1 MVHELDKSQKKNK
14 NVDATINSA
23 TILSTPDALK
33 LGGSEIQSLRTDS
46 KLSEDDLSR
55 VNSRKGLIKLLTK
68 KSVNFK
74 KALSFLKYEEELEL
88 LQIEFIKLQR
98 WAVEN
103 DQRIAILFE
112 GRDAAGKGGT
122 IRRFVEHL
130 NPRALRIVALPK
142 PTEEELGQWYFQ
154 RYSKHLPNKG
164 ELVFFDRSWYN
175 RAVVE
180 PVMGFC
186 TPQQYERF
194 MRQVPEYEHMLYE
207 DGVHIIKFWFSIS
220 KDEQD
225 RRFKERRLN
234 PLKQWKLSPIDAEA
248 QALWDKYTYYK
259 EEMLSKTHTSFSP
272 WIIVKANNKKRARL
286 ESMRHVLERFPYAGK
301 ETADVRLY
309 PDPNVLTRFHRN
321 VHKID

>member
-1 MVHELDKSQKKNK
+1 MVHELEKSQKKNK

-23 TILSTPDALK
+23 TILSPPDALK
-33 LGGSEIQSLRTDS
+33 LGGSEIQSLHTDS
-46 KLSEDDLSR
+46 KLTEDDLSR
-55 VNSRKGLIKLLTK
+55 INSRKGLIKLLSK
-68 KSVNFK
+68 RSVNFK
-74 KALSFLKYEEELEL
+74 KALNFLKYDEELEL

-103 DQRIAILFE
+103 GQRIAILFE

-142 PTEEELGQWYFQ
+142 PTDEELGQWYFQ